1 MSKYQDLLQGGDL
14 RSIGKSNKIIQYVK
28 NQEDFDELFIE
39 LTNPDR
45 KVVMRTADA
54 IEKITINHPG
64 YLKKHKNQLLQLL
77 KNARNIELKW
87 HMALLI
93 SRVSLTEKE
102 LGLVWRTLTSWAL
115 NQQES
120 KIVRV
125 NSIQGLYYLLQLQPA
140 LKHDF
145 NLTLS
150 NIEKEGI
157 PSITARI
164 KKIRKAFS

>member
-1 MSKYQDLLQGGDL
+1 MSKYQDLLHGGDL

-64 YLKKHKNQLLQLL
+64 YLKIHKNQLLQLL

-164 KKIRKAFS
+164 KKIRKAFR